1 MVHAAQGD
9 APYRV
14 EITAAGHPITADE
27 TPALGGGGTA
37 PGPFDL
43 VVAGLAA
50 CTLITLRMYA
60 ARKGWAE
67 VTIAADLHHRVADG
81 AHIIERRVQVAGAPD
96 DAAIARL
103 ADIVERTPVTLALR
117 SGFTI
122 STKLT
127 PASA

>member
-1 MVHAAQGD
+1 MIHAVQGD

-14 EITAAGHPITADE
+14 EITAGGHLLTADE
-27 TPALGGGGTA
+27 TAALGGGGTA

-60 ARKGWAE
+60 LRKGWTAVTLSAE
-67 VTIAADLHHRVADG
+67 LRHRVAEG
-81 AHIIERRVQVAGAPD
+81 AHMIDRRISVSGAPD
-96 DAAIARL
+96 AAAIARL

-122 STKLT
+122 STELT